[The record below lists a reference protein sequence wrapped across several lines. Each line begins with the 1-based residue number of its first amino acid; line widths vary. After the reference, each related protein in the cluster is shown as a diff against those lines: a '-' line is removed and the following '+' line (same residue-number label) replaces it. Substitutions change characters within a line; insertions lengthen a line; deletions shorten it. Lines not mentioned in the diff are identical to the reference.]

1 MKVLL
6 IEDHPKTVQTLK
18 QGLEENQMEVDFA
31 YDGYSGKLL
40 AERNKYDV
48 IVTDIIIPYMNGL
61 ELCKYLR
68 SIGIKTPVLMLSALD
83 TIEDKV
89 VGLDAGADDYLVKPF
104 EFRELLARI
113 RALSR
118 RSADVATSS
127 FIFTFEDL
135 ELNLHTKKVT
145 RGSKIIELTPK
156 EFSLLEYLIK
166 NKEKVVTKAEI
177 FENVWDI
184 NFETGT
190 NVVEV
195 YVNYLRNKLDKG
207 FDKKL
212 IHTKFGIGYILKVD

>member
-48 IVTDIIIPYMNGL
+48 IVSDIIIPYMNGL

-145 RGSKIIELTPK
+145 RGDKIIELTPK
-156 EFSLLEYLIK
+156 EFSLLEYLIR

-207 FDKKL
+207 FAKKL

>member
-61 ELCKYLR
+61 ELCKHLR
-68 SIGIKTPVLMLSALD
+68 NIGIKTPVLMLSALD
-83 TIEDKV
+83 TTEDKV

-118 RSADVATSS
+118 RSADIATSA

-145 RGSKIIELTPK
+145 RSNKVIELTPK
-156 EFSLLEYLIK
+156 EFSLLEYLIR

>member
-145 RGSKIIELTPK
+145 RGSKIVELTPK

>member
-6 IEDHPKTVQTLK
+6 IEDHPKTVQSLK
-18 QGLEENQMEVDFA
+18 QGLEEHQMEVDFA

-48 IVTDIIIPYMNGL
+48 IVSDIIIPYMNGL

-68 SIGIKTPVLMLSALD
+68 NIGIKTPVLMLSALD
-83 TIEDKV
+83 TTEDKV

-118 RSADVATSS
+118 RSVDIATSS
-127 FIFTFEDL
+127 FIFAFEDL

-145 RGSKIIELTPK
+145 RGQKIIELTPK

-184 NFETGT
+184 NFDTGT

-207 FDKKL
+207 FDRKL

>member
-18 QGLEENQMEVDFA
+18 QGLEENQMVVDFA